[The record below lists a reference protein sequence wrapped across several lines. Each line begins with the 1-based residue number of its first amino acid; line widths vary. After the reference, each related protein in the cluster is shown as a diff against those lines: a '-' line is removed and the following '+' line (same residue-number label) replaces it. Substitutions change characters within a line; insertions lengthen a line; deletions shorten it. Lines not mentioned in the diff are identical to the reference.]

1 MGNVVWEPMH
11 LYEYGVYQA
20 VADNYRDGRV
30 SIQELTVMGVAW
42 NADSR
47 CHGKSPCLRSCC
59 SMYRLHSRLNDSS
72 KTASDVIP
80 SHALGIRSAKVLHPG
95 IAVRQSSR
103 TSVAL
108 ARCSSGT
115 TLPNATRTHSP
126 PPSPFMTTAL
136 VTAYCEFRP
145 SSSILP

>member
-80 SHALGIRSAKVLHPG
+80 SHSLTISSANLFHPPNP
-95 IAVRQSSR
+95 VPQSNP
-103 TSVAL
+103 TSV
-108 ARCSSGT
+108 
-115 TLPNATRTHSP
+115 
-126 PPSPFMTTAL
+126 
-136 VTAYCEFRP
+136 
-145 SSSILP
+145 